1 MLHAGLDLSRR
12 KPDAGLLSEAGEIV
26 EEWARTRGR
35 GHARSPLSVVAG
47 ARPSIGGGSPSG
59 DLSDGADERADARG
73 DRHRERPRRRPGPSR
88 ATAARVPPVPA
99 RDSCGPA
106 IVIEMPRRRRAVAR
120 PTGGGPVPRARR
132 GR

>member
-73 DRHRERPRRRPGPSR
+73 DRHRDGAPGDDPDRRAAPRR
-88 ATAARVPPVPA
+88 TAQ
-99 RDSCGPA
+99 
-106 IVIEMPRRRRAVAR
+106 
-120 PTGGGPVPRARR
+120 PRAEVAEQS
-132 GR
+132 

>member
-35 GHARSPLSVVAG
+35 GHARSPLI
-47 ARPSIGGGSPSG
+47 RRGGRATLDRRGSPSG

-73 DRHRERPRRRPGPSR
+73 DRHRDGAPGDDPDRRAPPRRASRPYRR
-88 ATAARVPPVPA
+88 AIPAAR
-99 RDSCGPA
+99 RS
-106 IVIEMPRRRRAVAR
+106 
-120 PTGGGPVPRARR
+120 
-132 GR
+132 